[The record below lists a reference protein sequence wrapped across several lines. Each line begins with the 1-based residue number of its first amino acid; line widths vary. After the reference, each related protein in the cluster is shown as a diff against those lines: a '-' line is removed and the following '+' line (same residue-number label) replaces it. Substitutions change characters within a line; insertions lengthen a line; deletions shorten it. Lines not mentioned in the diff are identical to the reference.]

1 MATYHAIAATGEA
14 IIALL
19 RAACP
24 KPEFANAQ
32 FALFQASDLQNP
44 NPMDEGISLYLYHI
58 SVNTTIRNRRPRIDS
73 SGRRYLPSFPVD
85 LHYLLTPW
93 AKSPGR
99 QQRLLGWTVRTLED
113 TPILPRGLLNHGPDV
128 ETFLPGEAVEL
139 VCDLLSLQDIINI
152 WDAFK
157 PNLQISMPYIAR
169 MIALDST
176 VELSEAPPAQTRAFD
191 LEKESEQ

>member
-32 FALFQASDLQNP
+32 FVLYQASDFQ
-44 NPMDEGISLYLYHI
+44 NPMDEGISLYLYRI
-58 SVNTTIRNRRPRIDS
+58 SVNTTIRNRRPRLGPD
-73 SGRRYLPSFPVD
+73 GRRYPPSFPVD

-93 AKSPGR
+93 AKTAGR
-99 QQRLLGWTVRTLED
+99 QQRLLGWAVRALED
-113 TPILPRGLLNHGPDV
+113 TPILPRGLLNHGPDS
-128 ETFLPGEAVEL
+128 ETFLPNETVEL
-139 VCDLLSLQDIINI
+139 VCDILSLQDIVNI

-157 PNLQISMPYIAR
+157 PNLQVSMPYVAR
-169 MIALDST
+169 MIAIDST
-176 VELSEAPPAQTRAFD
+176 VELSEAPFVQTRAFG
-191 LEKESEQ
+191 LEKELV